1 MKKNLARHQS
11 TTAVKCCYFEFE
23 LEEPYQLQH
32 KKFNKENKQLL
43 SNICIF

>member
-11 TTAVKCCYFEFE
+11 TTAVKSCYFGFE
-23 LEEPYQLQH
+23 LEEPYQLQN